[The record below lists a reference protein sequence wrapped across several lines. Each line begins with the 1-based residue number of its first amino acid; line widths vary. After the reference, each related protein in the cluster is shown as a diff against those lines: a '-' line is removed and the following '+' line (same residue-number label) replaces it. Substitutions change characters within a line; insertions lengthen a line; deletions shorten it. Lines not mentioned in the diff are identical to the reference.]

1 MDLIIEKHPVIAEI
15 LSLIEAECKLAI
27 TSRFEKATLPLR
39 NMLLYHMG
47 WDNESHVKKGK
58 RIRPLLVCL
67 SSHLAGGDWKS
78 VLPAAVSIE
87 LIHNFSLIHDDIQDQ
102 STTRH
107 GRETLWVKY
116 GIAQAIN
123 AGDALFSLALDE
135 IWNLTPTYPQKLVG
149 ECSRLLTSTSIR
161 LTEGQYLDID
171 FEKRQQVMPEE
182 YFVMVG
188 GKTTALIE
196 ACTQIGALLGSSN
209 REVVNHLRLYGKY
222 LGLAFQIVD
231 DYLGIWG
238 DAALTGK
245 SNSSDLISGKMSY
258 PVVMALSL
266 NDEFAARWHR
276 KNISSADLPDILHL
290 LENSGINELTKVKA
304 LDTTRLAF
312 THLEKAAASHPD
324 YAILTEL
331 TSWLLERV
339 N

>member
-1 MDLIIEKHPVIAEI
+1 MEKLLRKHPVIEEM

-27 TSRFEKATLPLR
+27 TGRFEKETLPLR

-47 WDNESHVKKGK
+47 WESESYRKKGK

-67 SSHLAGGDWKS
+67 SSHLAGGDWRC
-78 VLPAAVSIE
+78 VLPAAGSLE

-107 GRETLWVKY
+107 GRETLWVKF

-135 IWNLTPTYPQKLVG
+135 IWNLTSTYPQKEVG
-149 ECSRLLTSTSIR
+149 ECSHLLTTTSIR

-171 FEKRQQVMPEE
+171 FENRQQVTPDE
-182 YFVMVG
+182 YFAMVS

-196 ACTQIGALLGSSN
+196 VCTQIGALLGSSN
-209 REVVNHLRLYGKY
+209 REVVEHFRLYGKY

-245 SNSSDLISGKMSY
+245 SNSSDLVSGKMSY
-258 PVVMALSL
+258 PVVLALSL
-266 NDEFAARWHR
+266 NNEFAARWRR
-276 KNISSADLPDILHL
+276 KKISPDELPDVLQL
-290 LENSGINELTKVKA
+290 LENSGINELTKAQA
-304 LDTTRLAF
+304 LESTQLAF
-312 THLEKAAASHPD
+312 RHLEKAASSHPD
-324 YAILTEL
+324 YEILTEL
-331 TSWLLERV
+331 TSWLLQRV